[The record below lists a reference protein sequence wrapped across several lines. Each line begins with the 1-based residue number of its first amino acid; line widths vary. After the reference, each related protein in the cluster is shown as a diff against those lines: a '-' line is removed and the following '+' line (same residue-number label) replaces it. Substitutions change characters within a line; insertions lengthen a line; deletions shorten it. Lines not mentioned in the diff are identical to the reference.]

1 MIGLAYLDEGARN
14 FFTTDRPVRRL
25 EDMKGLKIR
34 VQVASMMGDTVEA
47 LGAEAVPIAYAEL
60 YTCLLY
66 TSLPRRLPT
75 IQLKNRDVGI
85 KIEA

>member
-14 FFTTDRPVRRL
+14 FFTADRPVRRL

-47 LGAEAVPIAYAEL
+47 LGAEAVP
-60 YTCLLY
+60 
-66 TSLPRRLPT
+66 LPMRSSIRPWSQGPLTGRRT
-75 IQLKNRDVGI
+75 RR
-85 KIEA
+85 